1 MFHERHREQLNPI
14 LPKTE
19 LVSDTPEN
27 TLTVRHQQ
35 KIREAD
41 GILIFHSNWGRCG
54 LPIGLLKV
62 KTALVFIPPILRRN
76 RNNPS

>member
-14 LPKTE
+14 LPETE

-41 GILIFHSNWGRCG
+41 GILIFHSNW
-54 LPIGLLKV
+54 
-62 KTALVFIPPILRRN
+62 
-76 RNNPS
+76 